1 MAKTYDWDPDLILGQ
16 APRTNVGIV
25 PMEVE
30 KEQWGLGKNL
40 GKILDRQRDQLG
52 WKKLPPTYETQY
64 VAPRDPRVKDLLGYS
79 AYENVEG
86 VPQLGIKDQLMP
98 RIRSGTE
105 VMYDR
110 PEELEFDHDPN
121 QPVPGGV
128 YNTELNP
135 YNPSSKFFPW
145 DPDYSGLMSLAQ
157 YTEDIGDVKEMPLV
171 SELIEDEYGRGHSKL
186 VPKDPSYGYYEPW
199 NRNITFNPW
208 QHEEGDIE
216 EMRDTLLH
224 EGKHYFI
231 DQYGD
236 IIPKAQALSDHER
249 HDAIYF
255 ADMFRKNPNYYGS
268 KMTLKDKD
276 TALAFMEMHNKAKK
290 LYQSGKDPGESKAER
305 LIREKYGTLEQGELM
320 DAGRKA
326 LGQTAQQKRAQER
339 MMTYAQRGDVTAAPY
354 GEEMQRYEATRSG
367 GTVNPREMTKAA
379 AREHV
384 AKQKSEKRKQRTKSR
399 GAQRRQPRRARERAI
414 SSPAV
419 SRPSR
424 SRPTHHFSQGGLVS
438 IDYLTRRL

>member
-1 MAKTYDWDPDLILGQ
+1 MATYDWDPDLILGQ

-30 KEQWGLGKNL
+30 QEQW
-40 GKILDRQRDQLG
+40 GKILDRQGDQLG
-52 WKKLPPTYETQY
+52 WEKLPSTYDTQY

-79 AYENVEG
+79 AYDKVDGEL
-86 VPQLGIKDQLMP
+86 VPKLGGI
-98 RIRSGTE
+98 
-105 VMYDR
+105 
-110 PEELEFDHDPN
+110 
-121 QPVPGGV
+121 

-135 YNPSSKFFPW
+135 YDPSSKFFPW
-145 DPDYSGLMSLAQ
+145 DPDYAGIMSLEQYAKQ
-157 YTEDIGDVKEMPLV
+157 KGDVLEAPTRTEYTEDPLFPHSEPIMKKE
-171 SELIEDEYGRGHSKL
+171 
-186 VPKDPSYGYYEPW
+186 VPIKGSYGWYHLPS
-199 NRNITFNPW
+199 RKITFNPW
-208 QHEEGDIE
+208 KHDEGDIE

-236 IIPKAQALSDHER
+236 IIPKAQALSGHER

-255 ADMFRKNPNYYGS
+255 ADMFRQNPNYYGN
-268 KMTLKDKD
+268 KMTLRDKNV
-276 TALAFMEMHNKAKK
+276 ALAFMEMHNKAKK
-290 LYQSGKDPGESKAER
+290 LYQSGEDSGESKAER

-326 LGQTAQQKRAQER
+326 LGQTAPQKRAQER

-384 AKQKSEKRKQRTKSR
+384 AEQKSEKRKQRTKSR
-399 GAQRRQPRRARERAI
+399 AAQRGTSKAQRRQRQP
-414 SSPAV
+414 STAV
-419 SRPSR
+419 SIPSR